1 MKITVR
7 DVMSSQIVAVRRGAT
22 FKEMAATLRE
32 YRISGF
38 PVISDD
44 GKVIGVV
51 SEADLLALQHGE
63 HQKSEG
69 LFAGDLMTHP
79 AVTVGPDDAVGHA
92 ARMMCSLQV
101 KRLPVVDAGGFLV
114 GIVSRADL
122 LAVFDRPDEEI
133 LAEIADDVI
142 AGRFGLDP
150 ALISVS
156 VTDGVVILAG
166 HPEPAYVG
174 DELADAIRHVRG
186 VVAVRDEFGYPP
198 AESSF
203 VPGLYF

>member
-1 MKITVR
+1 MKITVK
-7 DVMSSQIVAVRRGAT
+7 DVMSSQIVAVRREAT
-22 FKEMAATLRE
+22 FKEMAAALRE
-32 YRISGF
+32 HRISGF
-38 PVISDD
+38 PVIDDD

-51 SEADLLALQHGE
+51 SEADLLALRHGE
-63 HQKSEG
+63 HKKADG
-69 LFAGDLMTHP
+69 LVAGDLMTHP
-79 AVTVGPDDAVGHA
+79 AVTVRPDDSVEHA
-92 ARMMCSLQV
+92 GRMMYSLLV
-101 KRLPVVDAGGFLV
+101 KRLPVVDAGGYLV
-114 GIVSRADL
+114 GIVSRSDL
-122 LAVFDRPDEEI
+122 LASFDRPDEEI

-150 ALISVS
+150 ALVRVS

-166 HPEPAYVG
+166 HPDAILG

-203 VPGLYF
+203 VPGLYI